1 MQEARD
7 IMSGK
12 VEAKRYPSLSAL
24 MHDLDAEDAD
34 A

>member
-12 VEAKRYPSLSAL
+12 IPTKWHHGPIEEARE
-24 MHDLDAEDAD
+24 DLGL
-34 A
+34 

>member
-1 MQEARD
+1 MQEVRD

-12 VEAKRYPSLSAL
+12 VEPERCPSLSAL
-24 MHDLDAEDAD
+24 MDDLDAEDAN